1 MVIAEPI
8 LNFYRTALNFSLHY
22 NNVLLEGQQRI
33 RQYQIDQIEASLADY
48 ASCYQKLENNA
59 DQAQLQEISAE
70 LARLQAERFISYW
83 SGIANAFGQ
92 NQLELAG
99 VCQSRAMDMARGL
112 TEQVQQAPAV
122 MPNPLMESF
131 KIMAEAVG
139 TTLTSASQIAQDAAD
154 ARSVPASSQ
163 AGQSTRRKQQDIRL
177 H

>member
-1 MVIAEPI
+1 MVISEPI

-33 RQYQIDQIEASLADY
+33 RQYQIDQIEASLEDY
-48 ASCYQKLENNA
+48 ASCYQKLENKA
-59 DQAQLQEISAE
+59 DQAQLQEISVE
-70 LARLQAERFISYW
+70 LARLQAERFIGYW

-99 VCQSRAMDMARGL
+99 VCQSRAMDMARGW
-112 TEQVQQAPAV
+112 TEEVQQAPAV

-139 TTLTSASQIAQDAAD
+139 TTLTSASQIAQEAAD
-154 ARSVPASSQ
+154 ARTVPASAQ
-163 AGQSTRRKQQDIRL
+163 GGQSTRRKQQDIRL

>member
-1 MVIAEPI
+1 MVISEPL

-33 RQYQIDQIEASLADY
+33 RQYQIDQIEKSLADY

-59 DQAQLQEISAE
+59 DQAQLQEVSAD
-70 LARLQAERFISYW
+70 LARLQAERIIGYW

-99 VCQSRAMDMARGL
+99 VCQSRAMDMARGW
-112 TEQVQQAPAV
+112 TEQIQQAPAV
-122 MPNPLMESF
+122 MPTPLMESF

-139 TTLTSASQIAQDAAD
+139 TTMTNASQIAQDAAD
-154 ARSVPASSQ
+154 ARTVPASTQ
-163 AGQSTRRKQQDIRL
+163 GGQSTRRKQQDIRL